1 MWERRGE
8 EPLGW
13 GPGITAGHGGMG
25 PTVRWDA
32 EGPSATGPRQASR
45 GGGVYSAGRAVI
57 GRAGRAVIGR
67 ACHAGRWGWWR
78 RRVAVATGAERRPGS
93 GAMAAE
99 GPAALLLL
107 LLVAVAGGDDA
118 DWVRLPSKCE
128 GERGRE
134 RGERGRDRERAG
146 AEEARSRQQGLPAAP
161 GSEGKRGSAEAGP
174 RFALSVPR
182 QAQRRGGEA
191 AVEQFVQLSRPGR
204 RSGGAA

>member
-1 MWERRGE
+1 
-8 EPLGW
+8 
-13 GPGITAGHGGMG
+13 MG

-107 LLVAVAGGDDA
+107 LLLVAVAGGDDA

-146 AEEARSRQQGLPAAP
+146 AEEARSQGLPAAP

-191 AVEQFVQLSRPGR
+191 AVE
-204 RSGGAA
+204 

>member
-8 EPLGW
+8 APLGW

-25 PTVRWDA
+25 PTVRWDV

-45 GGGVYSAGRAVI
+45 GGGVYS
-57 GRAGRAVIGR
+57 AGRAVIGR

-191 AVEQFVQLSRPGR
+191 AVE
-204 RSGGAA
+204 